1 MVVGAEEEDNLD
13 EADGWDEHW
22 RRPLYHLLTVLHRLE
37 VLDQR
42 RFPEE
47 KYVNSIL
54 MKKITLNL
62 SLSRPLGQTS

>member
-1 MVVGAEEEDNLD
+1 MVAGAEEEDNLD

-47 KYVNSIL
+47 IYVDSISEKL
-54 MKKITLNL
+54 TLTL
-62 SLSRPLGQTS
+62 SLSPPLGQTS